1 MVEVDLFWY
10 FNCEEIVVAIRSMGP
25 FFKITIHSSLWL
37 SWSLF
42 IWPFTINT
50 NPISISTIK
59 LSHIRTWAQKY
70 WYPIWDPNCTH
81 ALKFV
86 PILFQAFQAYHT
98 KGRSCS
104 SSRALL
110 LPITTMYL
118 RGLIVKMVK
127 FLWRMTNS
135 DCQTNSF
142 NEVRWRSPKSKTIQ
156 KVGSKKDWSHDPSIN
171 PFGTWCSFTRWCVYT
186 LYEWN
191 WSICRANES

>member
-1 MVEVDLFWY
+1 MLQLRRNSGRNPFKGTFLKSQYIQVYDFLDPYLSDYLQQILFL
-10 FNCEEIVVAIRSMGP
+10 V
-25 FFKITIHSSLWL
+25 
-37 SWSLF
+37 
-42 IWPFTINT
+42 
-50 NPISISTIK
+50 PISIATIK
-59 LSHIRTWAQKY
+59 LCQMCTWAQKY
-70 WYPIWDPNCTH
+70 WYPIWEPNVTH
-81 ALKFV
+81 VLKFV
-86 PILFQAFQAYHT
+86 PILFQAFQAYDT

-104 SSRALL
+104 SSTALL

>member
-1 MVEVDLFWY
+1 MTFLILIYLTIYNKYYFWY
-10 FNCEEIVVAIRSMGP
+10 P
-25 FFKITIHSSLWL
+25 FQSQQSSYVKCALGL
-37 SWSLF
+37 KS
-42 IWPFTINT
+42 IGTPFGI
-50 NPISISTIK
+50 
-59 LSHIRTWAQKY
+59 
-70 WYPIWDPNCTH
+70 PNCTQVI
-81 ALKFV
+81 KFV
-86 PILFQAFQAYHT
+86 PILFQAFQAYDT

-104 SSRALL
+104 SSTALL